1 MPAMCHCSQSTTCAR
16 PEPAAGPA
24 STADL
29 RSSLPAASRS
39 PTYQADPDVRLR
51 RASAEPGISARACRD
66 GEARSRPAHHD
77 AVVGAVCSGAAG
89 AGAIA
94 AQHLR
99 RRPAVQLHQVP
110 SAPPRSSQVWLTWC
124 RNRCGQAS
132 TPHRRPRRRS
142 SGRSRSPSSFAEQ
155 WQARVGIRSRG
166 GAPGSA
172 EDRRG
177 IPEVDALVG
186 RCDLDDAHIFRA
198 ADRLV
203 LTDLYRAIL
212 DDVAGCTGRFRASG
226 CATHGASVYRPG
238 EQQRRDPCPEGPGT
252 RRRMTTRWP
261 AGEQPPLG
269 GGWGPGNCYF
279 SGLFLSWQLTH
290 MPVSELPWPG
300 AGGSG

>member
-1 MPAMCHCSQSTTCAR
+1 MPAMCHCSQSTTCAG

-51 RASAEPGISARACRD
+51 RASAEPGISARACHD

-77 AVVGAVCSGAAG
+77 AEVGAVCSGAAG

-132 TPHRRPRRRS
+132 TPHRRPRQRS

-155 WQARVGIRSRG
+155 WQARAGDPESRRCAGQRRGSTRNTGSRRPGGSMRLGRRPHLPSRRPARADGPVPRDPRRRRRVHRQIPRERMRYARGIRIS
-166 GAPGSA
+166 PG
-172 EDRRG
+172 R
-177 IPEVDALVG
+177 
-186 RCDLDDAHIFRA
+186 
-198 ADRLV
+198 
-203 LTDLYRAIL
+203 T
-212 DDVAGCTGRFRASG
+212 
-226 CATHGASVYRPG
+226 ATPRS
-238 EQQRRDPCPEGPGT
+238 
-252 RRRMTTRWP
+252 
-261 AGEQPPLG
+261 
-269 GGWGPGNCYF
+269 
-279 SGLFLSWQLTH
+279 
-290 MPVSELPWPG
+290 LP
-300 AGGSG
+300 